1 MIGMKSTP
9 VRKAVLLLR
18 KGYEGCE
25 LCCMYDT
32 CGIYDECML
41 LDTLMDKCDRA
52 LELAVERG
60 RREYRDAWYE
70 YISEYSDY

>member
-1 MIGMKSTP
+1 
-9 VRKAVLLLR
+9 
-18 KGYEGCE
+18 
-25 LCCMYDT
+25 MYDT

-41 LDTLMDKCDRA
+41 LDTMLERCDQA

-60 RREYRDAWYE
+60 RQAYRDAWYE